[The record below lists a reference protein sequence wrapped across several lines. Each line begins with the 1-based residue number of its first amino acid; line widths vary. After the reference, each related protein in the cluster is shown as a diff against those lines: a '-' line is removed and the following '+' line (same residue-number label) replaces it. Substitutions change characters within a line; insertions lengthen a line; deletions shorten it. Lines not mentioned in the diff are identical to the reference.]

1 MYRDLL
7 NNFTGGIASPDV
19 LSRLDMDKYRTFL
32 KDCVN
37 GTVKPYGSIY
47 KRMGT
52 TNKGTTAKNQKAR
65 IIAFSRPT
73 TDYMLEFTDRYL
85 TVRYKGEKVKELES
99 PFSEANIKKLKFIKS
114 ADTMFLVCGDL
125 PIYQL
130 KKDGEEWSFEK
141 LNIKI
146 PPFGELVDNTSS
158 AQKYTVPGNYTFKAM
173 ETGLHTVTVAGA
185 GGGGSG
191 VLYVGSSVQGSGG
204 KGGRGGLHTF
214 EIELTKDESYE
225 VIVGAGGKGGA
236 VHYQDIIGSDIGN
249 VGGDGGSS
257 SAFGQ
262 IAQGG
267 GGATAAISHGFGVN
281 NGSDGTSYGYGGE
294 GGAKGVAYSDV
305 ALNGSDGSDGW
316 VTITYNYG
324 EKIIL
329 YPSGTAGT
337 ITLTSN
343 HPFFEEGMVSDS
355 IKLYQTIA
363 TKAVV
368 NSSGGG
374 GTGSSLLVGDS
385 WSLRTSGIWSGTVTL
400 MRSKDN
406 VEYIDYATYVSNND
420 DYNASD
426 SGSVGRE
433 DAYYLKVKFAITSG
447 TCTVTLTSFG
457 YTAEGIIKL
466 TEVTS
471 ATEAIGTLIRSLG
484 STDSIDE
491 FALSEFSSTR
501 KYPSCIEFFQDRMV
515 LANTDS
521 KPNGLWLSKSSD
533 YTNFDEQIE
542 DGTLTDDSAI
552 NTSVIARND
561 YAIKNLITFQD
572 LCIFTGEDERIIS
585 GSSAVTP
592 AQISINTQTGWGSS
606 EAHIPFVADNRVLY
620 IQSNEAYIRDF
631 SYNYAMDRYD
641 GTELTLMVHHLLN
654 GKNIVDYT
662 YTKYPDSLI
671 YLILD
676 DGSMLCLTYMLQEKV
691 FGWTRFATQGSYI
704 AVETI
709 KEDDTDVIYFVI
721 ERDGTYYIERQ
732 ELDQYT
738 EDPADYCM
746 LDNADIFENNDGS
759 NIVIERFAG
768 KTVWVMTSGDS
779 FNAKEQTAG
788 EDGKIEIEP
797 PLKGVYPKIIVGLG
811 YEFSMTIPET
821 HTTIKSTGSIVDQS
835 RCLNS
840 AVVRYY
846 LSYSGYVY
854 SRNKDRAV
862 PLISTLDGGGK
873 SQLDENF
880 SVKLLS
886 ATQKV
891 ILDQNSAR
899 ADELTIFSEDPYP
912 LRIMFVARD
921 VDVNV
926 R

>member
-19 LSRLDMDKYRTFL
+19 LARIDMDKYRTFL
-32 KDCVN
+32 KDCLN

-52 TNKGTTAKNQKAR
+52 INKGTTAKNKKAK
-65 IIAFSRPT
+65 IIAFSQPT
-73 TDYMLEFTDRYL
+73 TDYMLEFTDYYL
-85 TVRYKGEKVKELES
+85 TVRYKGEKVREIES

-130 KKDGEEWSFEK
+130 RKDSEEWSFEE

-146 PPFGELVDNTSS
+146 PPFGELVDN
-158 AQKYTVPGNYTFKAM
+158 
-173 ETGLHTVTVAGA
+173 
-185 GGGGSG
+185 
-191 VLYVGSSVQGSGG
+191 
-204 KGGRGGLHTF
+204 
-214 EIELTKDESYE
+214 
-225 VIVGAGGKGGA
+225 
-236 VHYQDIIGSDIGN
+236 
-249 VGGDGGSS
+249 
-257 SAFGQ
+257 
-262 IAQGG
+262 
-267 GGATAAISHGFGVN
+267 IS
-281 NGSDGTSYGYGGE
+281 
-294 GGAKGVAYSDV
+294 
-305 ALNGSDGSDGW
+305 
-316 VTITYNYG
+316 
-324 EKIIL
+324 L
-329 YPSGTAGT
+329 YPSGTSGI

-343 HPFFEEGMVSDS
+343 KPFFEENMVGDS
-355 IKLYQTIA
+355 IKLYQEIA
-363 TKAVV
+363 TKTVI
-368 NSSGGG
+368 NSSSGE
-374 GTGSSLLVGDS
+374 GTGSSLFVGDS

-400 MRSKDN
+400 MRSRDN
-406 VEYIDYATYVSNND
+406 VEYIDYATYVANNN

-426 SGSVGRE
+426 SGSVDRE
-433 DAYYLKVKFAITSG
+433 DAYYFKVKFAITSG
-447 TCTVTLTSFG
+447 TCTVTLTSFN

-515 LANTDS
+515 LANTDN

-542 DGTLTDDSAI
+542 DGALTDDSAI

-561 YAIKNLITFQD
+561 YAIKNLIAFQD

-585 GSSAVTP
+585 GSSVVTP
-592 AQISINTQTGWGSS
+592 TQISINTQTGWGSS
-606 EAHIPFVADNRVLY
+606 EAHIPFVADNKILY

-654 GKNIVDYT
+654 GKKIVDYT
-662 YTKYPDSLI
+662 YTKYPNSLI

-691 FGWTRFATQGSYI
+691 FGWTRLATQGNYI
-704 AVETI
+704 AVEMI

-746 LDNADIFENNDGS
+746 LDNAEIFENNDGS

-768 KTVWVMTSGDS
+768 KTVWVMTSGDI
-779 FNAKEQTAG
+779 FNVEEQTVG
-788 EDGKIEIEP
+788 DDGRIDIDP
-797 PLKGVYPKIIVGLG
+797 PLNGVYSKIIVGLG

-821 HTTIKSTGSIVDQS
+821 HTTIKGTGSIVDQS

-891 ILDQNSAR
+891 ILDQNSAK

>member
-19 LSRLDMDKYRTFL
+19 LARIDMDKYRTFL
-32 KDCVN
+32 KDCLN

-52 TNKGTTAKNQKAR
+52 INKGTTAKNKKAK
-65 IIAFSRPT
+65 IIAFSQPT
-73 TDYMLEFTDRYL
+73 TDYMLEFTDYYL
-85 TVRYKGEKVKELES
+85 TVRYKGEKVREIES

-130 KKDGEEWSFEK
+130 RKDSEEWSFEE

-146 PPFGELVDNTSS
+146 PPFGELVDN
-158 AQKYTVPGNYTFKAM
+158 
-173 ETGLHTVTVAGA
+173 
-185 GGGGSG
+185 
-191 VLYVGSSVQGSGG
+191 
-204 KGGRGGLHTF
+204 
-214 EIELTKDESYE
+214 
-225 VIVGAGGKGGA
+225 
-236 VHYQDIIGSDIGN
+236 
-249 VGGDGGSS
+249 
-257 SAFGQ
+257 
-262 IAQGG
+262 
-267 GGATAAISHGFGVN
+267 IS
-281 NGSDGTSYGYGGE
+281 
-294 GGAKGVAYSDV
+294 
-305 ALNGSDGSDGW
+305 
-316 VTITYNYG
+316 
-324 EKIIL
+324 L
-329 YPSGTAGT
+329 YPSGTSGI

-343 HPFFEEGMVSDS
+343 KTFFEENMVGDS
-355 IKLYQTIA
+355 IKLYQEIA
-363 TKAVV
+363 TKTVI
-368 NSSGGG
+368 NSSSGE
-374 GTGSSLLVGDS
+374 GTGSFLFVGDS

-400 MRSKDN
+400 MRSRDN
-406 VEYIDYATYVSNND
+406 VEYIDYATYVANNN

-426 SGSVGRE
+426 SGSVDRE
-433 DAYYLKVKFAITSG
+433 DAYYFKVKFAITSG
-447 TCTVTLTSFG
+447 TCTVTLTSFN

-515 LANTDS
+515 LANTDN

-542 DGTLTDDSAI
+542 DGALTDDSAI

-561 YAIKNLITFQD
+561 YAIKNLIAFQD

-585 GSSAVTP
+585 GSSVVTP
-592 AQISINTQTGWGSS
+592 TQISINTQTGWGSS
-606 EAHIPFVADNRVLY
+606 ESHIPFVADNKILY

-654 GKNIVDYT
+654 GKKIVDYT

-691 FGWTRFATQGSYI
+691 FGWTRFATQGNYI
-704 AVETI
+704 AVEMI
-709 KEDDTDVIYFVI
+709 KEDDTDVIYFVV

-746 LDNADIFENNDGS
+746 LDNAEIFENNDGS

-768 KTVWVMTSGDS
+768 KTVWVMTSGDI
-779 FNAKEQTAG
+779 FNVEEQTVG
-788 EDGKIEIEP
+788 DDGRIDIDP
-797 PLKGVYPKIIVGLG
+797 PLNGVYSKIIVGLG

-821 HTTIKSTGSIVDQS
+821 HTTIKGTGSIVDQS

-891 ILDQNSAR
+891 ILDQNSAK

>member
-19 LSRLDMDKYRTFL
+19 LARLDMDKYRTFL

-52 TNKGTTAKNQKAR
+52 TNKGTTAKNHKAR
-65 IIAFSRPT
+65 IIAFSQPT
-73 TDYMLEFTDRYL
+73 TDYMLEFTDYYL
-85 TVRYKGEKVKELES
+85 TVRYKGEKVRELEA

-130 KKDGEEWSFEK
+130 KKDGEEWSFEE

-158 AQKYTVPGNYTFKAM
+158 VQKYTAPGNYIFKAK
-173 ETGLHTVTVAGA
+173 ETGLHTVTVAGG

-191 VLYVGSSVQGSGG
+191 VARKASDKQSSGG
-204 KGGRGGLHTF
+204 NGGRGGLQTF
-214 EIELTKDESYE
+214 EIELTKDESFDI
-225 VIVGAGGKGGA
+225 IVGAGGKGSP
-236 VHYQDIIGSDIGN
+236 VHYGAGYGSP
-249 VGGDGGSS
+249 GGDGSDS
-257 SAFGQ
+257 IAFGYT
-262 IAQGG
+262 AKGG
-267 GGATAAISHGFGVN
+267 GGATAAYSADRGAK

-294 GGAKGVAYSDV
+294 GGTKGVAYSDA

-316 VTITYNYG
+316 VIITYNYD
-324 EKIIL
+324 EQTVL
-329 YPSGTAGT
+329 YPSGTSGI

-343 HPFFEEGMVSDS
+343 QPFFEENMVGDS
-355 IKLYQTIA
+355 IKLYQEIA
-363 TKAVV
+363 TKTAV
-368 NSSGGG
+368 NSSGGE
-374 GTGSSLLVGDS
+374 GTGSALFVGDS

-426 SGSVGRE
+426 SGSVDRE
-433 DAYYLKVKFAITSG
+433 DAYYFKVKFAITSG
-447 TCTVTLTSFG
+447 TCTVTLTSFS

-466 TEVTS
+466 TEITS
-471 ATEAIGTLIRSLG
+471 DTEAIGTLIRSLG

-491 FALSEFSSTR
+491 FALSEFSSTK

-585 GSSAVTP
+585 GSSVVTP

-654 GKNIVDYT
+654 GKKIADYT

-691 FGWTRFATQGSYI
+691 FGWTRFSTQGNYI

-709 KEDDTDVIYFVI
+709 KEDDTDVIYFVV

-746 LDNADIFENNDGS
+746 MDNAEIFENNDGS

-768 KTVWVMTSGDS
+768 KTVWVMTSGDI
-779 FNAKEQTAG
+779 FNVKEQVVAN
-788 EDGKIEIEP
+788 DGKIEIEP
-797 PLKGVYPKIIVGLG
+797 PLSGVYSKIIVGLG

-821 HTTIKSTGSIVDQS
+821 HTTIQKTGSIVDQS

-840 AVVRYY
+840 TVVRYY
-846 LSYSGYVY
+846 LSYSGYAY
-854 SRNKDRAV
+854 SRSKDRAV
-862 PLISTLDGGGK
+862 PLISTLDNGGK

-880 SVKLLS
+880 GIKLLS
-886 ATQKV
+886 GTQTV
-891 ILDQNSAR
+891 TLDQNSAR
-899 ADELTIFSEDPYP
+899 ADELTIFSEEPYP

-921 VDVNV
+921 VDVNI